1 MKPNSLKFIGITGGI
16 GAGKS
21 ELLQYIGKHYR
32 CEIYL
37 ADSVAHE
44 VKAPGSDCYR
54 KLLELLGADILGPE
68 GQIDRAKMAARIF
81 ADEGLLKQVNDILHP
96 AVRELLLERLER
108 ARREGK
114 TELFFVEAALL
125 IECGYGALTDEMWYV
140 YADEKTRRRRLR
152 ESRGYSEERINGI
165 MSSQLSEEQFR
176 AGCDFVI
183 DNSGTLADSFAQI
196 DKKLEA
202 FTWQE

>member
-21 ELLQYIGKHYR
+21 ELLQYIGKHYK

-44 VKAPGSDCYR
+44 VKAPGTKCHQ
-54 KLLELLGADILGPE
+54 KLLELLGEEIAGPG
-68 GQIDRAKMAARIF
+68 GQIDKTKMAARIF
-81 ADEGLLKQVNDILHP
+81 SDEGLLKQVNDILHP
-96 AVRELLLERLER
+96 AVREYLLKRLER
-108 ARREGK
+108 ARQIGK

-140 YADEKTRRRRLR
+140 YADEKTRRKRLR

-183 DNSGTLADSFAQI
+183 DNSGTLAESFAQI

>member
-21 ELLQYIGKHYR
+21 ELLQYSGKHYK

-44 VKAPGSDCYR
+44 VKAPGTKCHQ
-54 KLLELLGADILGPE
+54 KLLELLGEEIAGPG
-68 GQIDRAKMAARIF
+68 GQIDKTKMAARIF
-81 ADEGLLKQVNDILHP
+81 SDEGLLKQVNDILHP
-96 AVRELLLERLER
+96 AVREYLLKRLER
-108 ARREGK
+108 ARQIGK

-140 YADEKTRRRRLR
+140 YADEKTRRKRLR

-183 DNSGTLADSFAQI
+183 DNSGTLAESFAQI